1 MADVVQEFLAGR
13 IGIFEDGDQRTPE
26 FLSFVENLGLK
37 WVSGKKPTENYFTSK
52 DMCMKIS
59 EFGLRYGKRLCRDF
73 KRIKTISFALMTATE
88 FLKEIDSLKSA
99 DLSDFGD
106 MFGE

>member
-13 IGIFEDGDQRTPE
+13 IGILEDGDQRTPE

-73 KRIKTISFALMTATE
+73 KSKKNAFMTATE
-88 FLKEIDSLKSA
+88 FLEKIGSLKSA
-99 DLSDFGD
+99 DFSDFD
-106 MFGE
+106 DVFGE